1 MSPALSLALR
11 SRLDPRRIVL
21 GDVEL
26 LELCPRS
33 DCLCTRYPPI
43 RCEELGDEVDVAT
56 VRDLLEA
63 LHLVQGDV
71 LPDEVAV
78 HWVLAARGLFFSPAI
93 QAIPD
98 SGLLTN
104 LRRHSTGLFDDEV
117 LRFTVARVVLDPER
131 QSEAAFNV
139 LDARPAQCTRRRQCH

>member
-1 MSPALSLALR
+1 M
-11 SRLDPRRIVL
+11 VL
-21 GDVEL
+21 GDVEF

-33 DCLCTRYPPI
+33 DCPCPRRLLI
-43 RCEELGDEVDVAT
+43 RCEELGDEVNVAT

-78 HWVLAARGLFFSPAI
+78 RRVRAARGLFFPPTI
-93 QAIPD
+93 QAIPY

-104 LRRHSTGLFDDEV
+104 IRRHQMGLFDDEV
-117 LRFTVARVVLDPER
+117 LGFTVAR
-131 QSEAAFNV
+131 
-139 LDARPAQCTRRRQCH
+139 

>member
-33 DCLCTRYPPI
+33 DCLCTRHPPI
-43 RCEELGDEVDVAT
+43 GCEELGDEVDVAA

-63 LHLVQGDV
+63 IHLVQRDV
-71 LPDEVAV
+71 LPDEAAV
-78 HWVLAARGLFFSPAI
+78 RWVLAACGLFFSPAI

-104 LRRHSTGLFDDEV
+104 LRRHSTGLFDNEV
-117 LRFTVARVVLDPER
+117 LRFTVARVVLNSEL
-131 QSEAAFNV
+131 QVEAAFHV
-139 LDARPAQCTRRRQCH
+139 LHARPAQ

>member
-33 DCLCTRYPPI
+33 DCLCTRHPLI
-43 RCEELGDEVDVAT
+43 RCEEFSDEVDVAT
-56 VRDLLEA
+56 VRDLLES
-63 LHLVQGDV
+63 LDLVQGDV

-78 HWVLAARGLFFSPAI
+78 RWVLAARDLFFSPAV

-104 LRRHSTGLFDDEV
+104 LRRHQTGLCDDEG
-117 LRFTVARVVLDPER
+117 LRFTVARVVLNSEL
-131 QSEAAFNV
+131 QVEAAFHV
-139 LDARPAQCTRRRQCH
+139 LHACLAQ

>member
-26 LELCPRS
+26 LEFCPRS
-33 DCLCTRYPPI
+33 DCLCTRHPLI
-43 RCEELGDEVDVAT
+43 RCEELGDEVDITT

-78 HWVLAARGLFFSPAI
+78 RWVLAARGLFFSPAI

-104 LRRHSTGLFDDEV
+104 LRHHQTCLLDDE
-117 LRFTVARVVLDPER
+117 
-131 QSEAAFNV
+131 
-139 LDARPAQCTRRRQCH
+139 

>member
-11 SRLDPRRIVL
+11 SRLDPGRIVL

-33 DCLCTRYPPI
+33 DCLCTRHPFI
-43 RCEELGDEVDVAT
+43 RSEELGDEVDVAT

-78 HWVLAARGLFFSPAI
+78 RWVVLAPRDLFFSPAI

-104 LRRHSTGLFDDEV
+104 LRRHQVGLFDNEV
-117 LRFTVARVVLDPER
+117 LRFTVARVVPNSELHV
-131 QSEAAFNV
+131 EAAFHV
-139 LDARPAQCTRRRQCH
+139 LYARLAQ

>member
-1 MSPALSLALR
+1 MSLALSLALR
-11 SRLDPRRIVL
+11 SRLDPRRVVL

-33 DCLCTRYPPI
+33 DCLCTRLPLI
-43 RCEELGDEVDVAT
+43 RCEELGDDVYVAT

-78 HWVLAARGLFFSPAI
+78 RWVLAARGLFLSPAI
-93 QAIPD
+93 QTIPD

-104 LRRHSTGLFDDEV
+104 LRRHQTRLVDDEL
-117 LRFTVARVVLDPER
+117 LRFTVARVVLDSEL
-131 QSEAAFNV
+131 QVEAAAHV
-139 LDARPAQCTRRRQCH
+139 LHADPAQ

>member
-1 MSPALSLALR
+1 MSPALSLALC
-11 SRLDPRRIVL
+11 SRLDPGRIVL

-33 DCLCTRYPPI
+33 DCLCPRRPLI
-43 RCEELGDEVDVAT
+43 SCEELGDEVDVAT

-63 LHLVQGDV
+63 LHFVQGYV

-78 HWVLAARGLFFSPAI
+78 GWVVAVRDLFFSPAI

-104 LRRHSTGLFDDEV
+104 LRRHQMGLFDDEV
-117 LRFTVARVVLDPER
+117 LRFTVARVVLDSAR
-131 QSEAAFNV
+131 QVEAAFHV
-139 LDARPAQCTRRRQCH
+139 LHTSL

>member
-1 MSPALSLALR
+1 MSLALSLALR
-11 SRLDPRRIVL
+11 SRLDPRRVVL

-33 DCLCTRYPPI
+33 DCLCTRHALI
-43 RCEELGDEVDVAT
+43 RSEELGDEVDVAT
-56 VRDLLEA
+56 VRDLLES

-78 HWVLAARGLFFSPAI
+78 RWVLAARDLFFSPAI

-104 LRRHSTGLFDDEV
+104 LRRYQMGLFDNEV
-117 LRFTVARVVLDPER
+117 HRFTVARVVLDSEL
-131 QSEAAFNV
+131 QVEAAFHV
-139 LDARPAQCTRRRQCH
+139 LRARIAQ